1 MKKHTFNGG
10 TNTLVDIVWACFL
23 DDNENDEISGI
34 SEEETFS
41 NRNVLTAHG
50 LDPKKF
56 TTKRDN
62 YGQLNLKKT
71 QLIASLKRST
81 ELLAYSKK
89 LDNNVQ
95 SLVRDKKCQGEDN
108 RDTNLDLD
116 ERDNK
121 YLREGLEANHVDTDS
136 QFHRA
141 GPPKIIFIKNQD
153 EKLIEREDSLTNSN
167 PQQTIIEDVKSTV
180 EKTKQIKSL
189 NEKADKMSRTKGV
202 VQDSGN
208 FMKLSTSNVVEGQ
221 QKDNILSLDE
231 STRAEL
237 KQIEQKKLLL
247 RISLLRIRAAKARL
261 AKNCS

>member
-1 MKKHTFNGG
+1 MKKHSFNGG
-10 TNTLVDIVWACFL
+10 TNSLVDIVWACFL
-23 DDNENDEISGI
+23 DDNENDEISAI

-41 NRNVLTAHG
+41 NRKVLKAHG

-95 SLVRDKKCQGEDN
+95 NLVRDKKSQGEDN

-121 YLREGLEANHVDTDS
+121 YIREGLETDHVDRDS
-136 QFHRA
+136 QFHQA
-141 GPPKIIFIKNQD
+141 GPPKMIFIKKQD
-153 EKLIEREDSLTNSN
+153 ENPIECEDSLTNSN

-180 EKTKQIKSL
+180 EKTTSFKSL
-189 NEKADKMSRTKGV
+189 NEKVDKISRTKEV
-202 VQDSGN
+202 EQDSGN
-208 FMKLSTSNVVEGQ
+208 FTRSSKYNVVEGHK
-221 QKDNILSLDE
+221 KDNKLRLDE
-231 STRAEL
+231 NTRAEL

-261 AKNCS
+261 TKDYS